1 MKIKRIFWELLKLI
15 IVFLLFE
22 IPVAFMGLITYP
34 RSPDKAIKMQ
44 VPGNAISLYN
54 PNKGLYG
61 ESESRRFLI
70 NGEKFQ
76 GLNMLIIRPLSKAID
91 MIRQEDK
98 VDIQY
103 FMIGGGKCIVDMRSD
118 STVYADYTKEYA
130 GKKIV
135 SIVIMIIF
143 QLFVGFFQLLLVA
156 DTYSTL
162 KYDL

>member
-1 MKIKRIFWELLKLI
+1 MKIKRIFSELLKFI

-44 VPGNAISLYN
+44 VPGNAISICERN
-54 PNKGLYG
+54 GAD
-61 ESESRRFLI
+61 SRGFLI
-70 NGEKFQ
+70 NGERCT
-76 GLNMLIIRPLSKAID
+76 GLNMLRIYPLSKAMD
-91 MIRQEDK
+91 MIRQENK

-103 FMIGGGKCIVDMRSD
+103 FMIGKTKCIVDMRSD

-130 GKKIV
+130 AKKIG
-135 SIVIMIIF
+135 SIVIMIIL

-156 DTYSTL
+156 DTYSAL
-162 KYDL
+162 RYDD

>member
-44 VPGNAISLYN
+44 VPGNAISIYD
-54 PNKGLYG
+54 PGG
-61 ESESRRFLI
+61 APFGDDSRRFLI
-70 NGEKFQ
+70 NGEKFT
-76 GLNMLIIRPLSKAID
+76 GLSMLRIRPLSKAMD
-91 MIRQEDK
+91 MIRQENK

-130 GKKIV
+130 AKKIG

-143 QLFVGFFQLLLVA
+143 QLFVGCFQFCSALEM
-156 DTYSTL
+156 YGTL
-162 KYDL
+162 KYGD